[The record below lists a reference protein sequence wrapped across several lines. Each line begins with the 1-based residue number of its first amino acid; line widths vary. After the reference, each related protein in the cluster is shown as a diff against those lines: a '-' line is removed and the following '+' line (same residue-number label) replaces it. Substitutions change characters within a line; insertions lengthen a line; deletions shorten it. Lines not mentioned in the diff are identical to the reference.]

1 MGLVFLFGFSC
12 VWGFW
17 GHVHVWDFC
26 CVGWLIDL
34 VLFVWGGVFCNV
46 FQI

>member
-17 GHVHVWDFC
+17 GHVRVWVFLLY
-26 CVGWLIDL
+26 WLIDL
-34 VLFVWGGVFCNV
+34 VLFVWGVVFGNV